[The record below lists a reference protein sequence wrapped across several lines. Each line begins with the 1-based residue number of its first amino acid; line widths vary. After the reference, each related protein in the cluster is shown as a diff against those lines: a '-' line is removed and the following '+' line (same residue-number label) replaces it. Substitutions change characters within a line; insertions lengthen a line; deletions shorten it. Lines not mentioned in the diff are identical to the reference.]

1 MKKTWKMWLV
11 DGSVSEVEVS
21 GMGTRVSDVTLDGR
35 SFECKT
41 DDLFDSEES
50 ARREHVD
57 REACDLEELAD
68 RHDRQRAQAEE
79 LAKGHMDDAKWNAEK
94 AAEAR
99 ARAKGLRD
107 ALEEVKDA
115 TEGRR

>member
-21 GMGTRVSDVTLDGR
+21 GMGTRVSDVTFDGR
-35 SFECKT
+35 SFECST
-41 DDLFDSEES
+41 DDLFDSEDS
-50 ARREHVD
+50 ARREHID
-57 REACDLEELAD
+57 REACRLEELAD
-68 RHDRQRAQAEE
+68 KHDRQRADAEK

-107 ALEEVKDA
+107 ALKEVVS
-115 TEGRR
+115 